1 MTNLRYGGMQSR
13 TFYSS
18 VVKGV
23 ITWIFSSIHRFSIG
37 FKSGLWLDHCK
48 KLLFCLLLLL
58 CVLGRCYAEMSTG
71 AQGQVSLQTW
81 DFWSISHLFMEPFTV
96 IWFPGPPAEKHPSKH
111 QLNLTTMFDS
121 GDGVLRVKCFFLFW
135 RLHHCGQ
142 EIKSLLQLDL
152 TELSFVLAMTVLK
165 PTVESFCFSC
175 IELIKTAFPNESG

>member
-121 GDGVLRVKCFFLFW
+121 GDGVLRVKCFFLFLKAPSLW
-135 RLHHCGQ
+135 PIN
-142 EIKSLLQLDL
+142 EILASTGPHWALLCLSHDCSQ
-152 TELSFVLAMTVLK
+152 TNRWELLFFMYWVD
-165 PTVESFCFSC
+165 
-175 IELIKTAFPNESG
+175 